1 MNKKLL
7 ENELTKSI
15 SGEFFGAM
23 LGDDRRRDRLYILS
37 ESVSKNPALA
47 FPQALASDAEL
58 EGAYRFLA
66 NPQVNCEAI
75 LKPHIDNTFLRLSEA
90 SDAIVIHDTTQ
101 CSFVNGENKT
111 GLGRLS
117 GTKEKGF
124 LCHLSLAVEFGAV
137 SLPLGVVNVHSYRRL
152 VPSKGKRS
160 HTDLRHDKSKESLRW
175 WQAVQ
180 NVESKTKKK
189 VIHVMDREADAYWLL
204 SELISN
210 ENKFV
215 IRISKNR
222 GVEAEE
228 DLLFAQM
235 NKANFICEREVYVS
249 SRKKGATPRMEKA
262 HPSRKARLVKLGI
275 SSQTVTIKRGRQ
287 VGAEFPK
294 SLLVNVILVKEL
306 LPPEGQEPIEWRL
319 ITSEPI
325 ETPEEIL
332 RVVDIYRC
340 RWLIEEYFKALKTGC
355 SYEQRQLESYH
366 SLVNALS
373 IFIPIAWRILLLRS
387 LEREAP
393 QDAGTK
399 FLTMKQIPILRA
411 VSKRPVPENPTVH
424 DVFLAIAGLGGH
436 IKNNGSPG
444 WQVLWR
450 GYQKFLSFEI
460 GWNAAMR
467 SANMINC

>member
-1 MNKKLL
+1 MNRKHL
-7 ENELTKSI
+7 ENQLTKSI
-15 SGEFFGAM
+15 ASEFFGAK
-23 LGDDRRRDRLYILS
+23 LGDDRRRDRLCTLS
-37 ESVSKNPALA
+37 ESLSENPALA
-47 FPQALASDAEL
+47 FPQALVSDAEL

-66 NPQVNCEAI
+66 NPNVSWEEI
-75 LKPHIDNTFLRLSEA
+75 IKPHIDNTFLRLSEA
-90 SDAIVIHDTTQ
+90 ADALVIHDTTQ
-101 CSFVNGENKT
+101 CSFVSGENKR

-117 GTKEKGF
+117 GTKKKGF
-124 LCHLSLAVEFGAV
+124 LCHLSLAVEFGPVA
-137 SLPLGVVNVHSYRRL
+137 LPLGAVNVHSYRRL
-152 VPSKGKRS
+152 GPSRGKRS
-160 HTDLRHDKSKESLRW
+160 HKDLRHDKSKESLRW
-175 WQAVQ
+175 WQAIQ
-180 NVESKTKKK
+180 NVDAKAKKK

-210 ENKFV
+210 EDKFV
-215 IRISKNR
+215 VRISKNR

-228 DLLFAQM
+228 DLLFEQM
-235 NKANFICEREVYVS
+235 NKAPFVCEREIRVS
-249 SRKKGATPRMEKA
+249 SRKKGTTPRMQKA
-262 HPSRKARLVKLGI
+262 HPSRKARVVKLGI

-287 VGAEFPK
+287 VGAAFPR
-294 SLLVNVILVKEL
+294 SLPVNVILVKEL
-306 LPPEGQEPIEWRL
+306 SPPEGEEPIDWKL
-319 ITSEPI
+319 TTSEPV

-332 RVVDIYRC
+332 RVVDIYRS

-366 SLVNALS
+366 SLVNALA

-393 QDAGTK
+393 QEAGTE
-399 FLTMKQIPILRA
+399 FLIPQQIPILRA
-411 VSKRPVPENPTVH
+411 ASKRPVPENPSVH

-450 GYQKFLSFEI
+450 GYQKFLNFEK

-467 SANMINC
+467 CANVINC